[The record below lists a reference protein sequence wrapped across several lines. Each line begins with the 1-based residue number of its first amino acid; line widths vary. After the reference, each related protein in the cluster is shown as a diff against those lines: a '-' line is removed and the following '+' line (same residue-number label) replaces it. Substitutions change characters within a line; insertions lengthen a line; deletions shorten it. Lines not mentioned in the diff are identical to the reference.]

1 MNTGDER
8 RSSRQELSDFLD
20 GAVNSNC
27 DETTPQ
33 SDGACEVSTDAQDS
47 VASQLVVHGL
57 LVDASLHDDA
67 VHVERMDRLFDALDC
82 EMGTVARSRIGS
94 RGVAAALAF
103 ATIACVMLAAVFL
116 RPSRV
121 SAAEAL
127 DRIIAS
133 AARSKD
139 RLYELSVVEGFDQRK
154 RLKNLSR
161 EQEREPR
168 EKIVDGARLY
178 VGGRGRFVFVCELAN
193 GETRTSGYDGNESW
207 AFRDSSPVHVSTNRK
222 RYRGGIPGQ
231 QQSLGFTDMYSQLE
245 SLRDGYDI
253 ELAPLGGTER
263 ERLTGVRKSRDVRG
277 PKQIDIEFEPSDGMV
292 HRMVLDGL
300 PRGRGGPKCV
310 EFVLV
315 SQDERAAEFYSH
327 EAHHDGQ
334 RRIKYEDQEQ

>member
-8 RSSRQELSDFLD
+8 CFRPQDLSDFLD
-20 GAVNSNC
+20 GVANSGC
-27 DETTPQ
+27 DETTMQ
-33 SDGACEVSTDAQDS
+33 SDGMREFSTDAPDS
-47 VASQLVVHGL
+47 VANQLVVHGL

-67 VHVERMDRLFDALDC
+67 IHVEGVDRLVAALDGK
-82 EMGTVARSRIGS
+82 MGTVARSRIGS
-94 RGVAAALAF
+94 RGVAAVLAV

-133 AARSKD
+133 SARSKD
-139 RLYELSVVEGFDQRK
+139 RLYELSVVEEFDQRK
-154 RLKNLSR
+154 RLKNLPE
-161 EQEREPR
+161 EQKGERR

-178 VGGRGRFVFVCELAN
+178 AGGRGRFVFVCELST
-193 GETRTSGYDGNESW
+193 GETRTSGYDGSESW
-207 AFRDSSPVHVSTNRK
+207 SFRDSSPVHVSTETE

-231 QQSLGFTDMYSQLE
+231 QQTLGFTDMYSQLE
-245 SLRDGYDI
+245 SLRNGYDI
-253 ELAPLGGTER
+253 ELSALEGTER
-263 ERLTGVRKSRDVRG
+263 KRLIGIRKSRDVRG
-277 PKQIDIEFEPSDGMV
+277 PKGIEIEFDPSDGMV
-292 HRMVLDGL
+292 HRMVLNGL

-315 SQDERAAEFYSH
+315 SQDERAEGFYSH

-334 RRIKYEDQEQ
+334 RRIRYEE